1 MIVPMTALAMGHIPS
16 RGSEEALG
24 LMLPLLVAGDIFAVW
39 QYRRLFSIESV
50 KKLFPGTALGVIL
63 GGGLLWLFYHRTR
76 VVGGLI
82 LIVVGVE
89 CVALVLLHW
98 WLSWK
103 GERTHLLREPLR
115 SSLTGAYAGISST
128 LAHAAGP
135 IIAMYLLPLR
145 LDRRIFVGT
154 CAVYLFALNTAK
166 LPAYH
171 FAGQFEKVKITF
183 SLQFLPLVLAGALF
197 GLWINRKLSDRLFSK
212 VVYALTFLLGWY
224 VLIDGILKI
233 RAS

>member
-1 MIVPMTALAMGHIPS
+1 MTALAMGHIPA

-24 LMLPLLVAGDIFAVW
+24 FMLPLLVAGDIFAVW
-39 QYRRLFSIESV
+39 QYRRLFSLEGI
-50 KKLFPGTALGVIL
+50 KLLLPGTALGVIL
-63 GGGLLWLFYHRTR
+63 GGVLLRLFYRQTR
-76 VVGGLI
+76 IVGALI

-89 CVALVLLHW
+89 CIALVLLHW
-98 WLSWK
+98 WLSWR
-103 GERTHLLREPLR
+103 GERSHLLREPWR
-115 SSLTGAYAGISST
+115 SSLTGTYAGISST

-135 IIAMYLLPLR
+135 IITMYLLPLR

-154 CAVYLFALNTAK
+154 CAVYFFALNTAK

-197 GLWINRKLSDRLFSK
+197 GLWINRRLSDRVFSK
-212 VVYALTFLLGWY
+212 VIYVLTFLLGWY
-224 VLIDGILKI
+224 VLIDGILKLS
-233 RAS
+233 AA